1 MQPTDAVSLLCS
13 LSLPCVRRSVILR
26 EQDPQRRT
34 RRPRCVLCLG
44 GSARCVPER
53 ILDDLARREGR
64 LADVLH
70 GRVHGASSDQLNRGR
85 GDVRHACDDV
95 PRCVP
100 RENNGDGGLML
111 CAHRVFAC
119 FGQCRLGPAP
129 TATRSSA
136 SGCRSRS
143 MVERKPLPNE
153 SGPAVAPAP
162 DRLIGYGRRVG

>member
-44 GSARCVPER
+44 GSARYVPER

-100 RENNGDGGLML
+100 RENNGECGLML
-111 CAHRVFAC
+111 CAHCVFAC
-119 FGQCRLGPAP
+119 LPASQ
-129 TATRSSA
+129 RRKHC
-136 SGCRSRS
+136 GC
-143 MVERKPLPNE
+143 
-153 SGPAVAPAP
+153 
-162 DRLIGYGRRVG
+162 GRRKKTGYSNCGSKRRSEGPEKKAYARRPSCRHARP